1 MQIEIL
7 KCFVYSKIT
16 DTGFDGSEYHFACR
30 VIYNEILVF
39 FYHLKP
45 DGRKPILEALAL

>member
-30 VIYNEILVF
+30 VIHNEMLVF
-39 FYHLKP
+39 FLPPQARRAQAYS
-45 DGRKPILEALAL
+45 